1 MEVVCYSLFGYG
13 MACNDG
19 EAEGTELEYIVLL
32 LGENQQKT
40 FVTKKKK
47 KKLSKGHDVGWSSI
61 GAAFGQKRL
70 ITGTFFL

>member
-32 LGENQQKT
+32 LGEFEQKT
-40 FVTKKKK
+40 FVKKKK
-47 KKLSKGHDVGWSSI
+47 KE
-61 GAAFGQKRL
+61 AF
-70 ITGTFFL
+70 